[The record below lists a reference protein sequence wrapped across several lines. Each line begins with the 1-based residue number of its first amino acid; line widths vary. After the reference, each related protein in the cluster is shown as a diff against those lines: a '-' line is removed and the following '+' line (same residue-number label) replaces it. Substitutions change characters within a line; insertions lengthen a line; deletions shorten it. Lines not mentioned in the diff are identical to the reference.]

1 MRTPVRVIGAILST
15 LVYLSCASVGRALA
29 EEVAVVA
36 PEERDPPQPQGQ
48 HQHQQLDKFQT
59 ELGPAAGEEG
69 NAVSEDEDLAG
80 IDDDT
85 AAAAV
90 ASVASAGDAT
100 CSAAAAAGSSC
111 TDDKEQKQ
119 QQQTPHN
126 GESAVKVETGEQDG
140 VRIEFVGKTE
150 GTIPKPDRPP
160 PPPPQAAGGTT
171 VAAPAEMMSMEFE
184 LLRCDGGSHRDAAAA
199 ADGGLTVKGMWSHL
213 RSKLER
219 SWENAQRIVP
229 SADNA
234 SREGAGFAAKTGST
248 QDAAFSAGSDAG
260 IGWQALAVVTA
271 PVSHLFGML
280 GGMPGWFSDAV
291 FEVNQK
297 GGSAYNDL
305 SQRLVLVE
313 NRPRLLELA
322 CSLVAPPLHP
332 QPPAAAPA
340 LAGMP
345 AFVPGLVRKLCF
357 SDAPFPGKVVSRPC
371 RVATE
376 VKATAQQPSGWV
388 STMAQAWLSSAAGGG
403 DVLSAIIGG
412 GGGGVCECAGRG
424 PCTIRASPGREPCL
438 HVEVGGV
445 KKRGGRS
452 SSGGSFSTES
462 VESTSAVR
470 LRTYSLATTT
480 AGAASPRAS
489 LAEGRDAA
497 AATAVSDA
505 LVALHAV
512 AVRLGL
518 PPSVAVPVYAAMLLA
533 GVALLLVAQPLSESR
548 AFHYLL
554 SALLGGVV
562 GAAAVVLR
570 AVQNPRRSLLRLL
583 MLGGVVTWLVVA
595 AGVDHIPSP
604 AELLSNLLGVMLAF
618 WSMGLSSFPW
628 AGKAFFAASGLAG
641 VLTTWLQGLFLE
653 EADEARGTW

>member
-1 MRTPVRVIGAILST
+1 
-15 LVYLSCASVGRALA
+15 
-29 EEVAVVA
+29 
-36 PEERDPPQPQGQ
+36 
-48 HQHQQLDKFQT
+48 
-59 ELGPAAGEEG
+59 
-69 NAVSEDEDLAG
+69 
-80 IDDDT
+80 
-85 AAAAV
+85 
-90 ASVASAGDAT
+90 
-100 CSAAAAAGSSC
+100 
-111 TDDKEQKQ
+111 
-119 QQQTPHN
+119 
-126 GESAVKVETGEQDG
+126 
-140 VRIEFVGKTE
+140 
-150 GTIPKPDRPP
+150 
-160 PPPPQAAGGTT
+160 
-171 VAAPAEMMSMEFE
+171 MMNMEFE
-184 LLRCDGGSHRDAAAA
+184 LLRCDVGSHRDAAAA
-199 ADGGLTVKGMWSHL
+199 ADGGLTVKGVWSHL

-234 SREGAGFAAKTGST
+234 SREGAEFAAKTGST
-248 QDAAFSAGSDAG
+248 LDAASSAGSDAG

-332 QPPAAAPA
+332 QPPAAPA
-340 LAGMP
+340 TAAAAAGMP
-345 AFVPGLVRKLCF
+345 AFVPGLVRKLCS

-376 VKATAQQPSGWV
+376 AKASAQQPSGWV
-388 STMAQAWLSSAAGGG
+388 STMAQAWVSSAAGGG
-403 DVLSAIIGG
+403 DAISAIIGG

-438 HVEVGGV
+438 HVEVGDV
-445 KKRGGRS
+445 SKRGGRS
-452 SSGGSFSTES
+452 GGGGGGGGFSAES

-470 LRTYSLATTT
+470 LRTYSLATTA

-489 LAEGRDAA
+489 SADGRESA

-505 LVALHAV
+505 LVALHAS

-518 PPSVAVPVYAAMLLA
+518 PPSVAVPVYAAMLLT

-562 GAAAVVLR
+562 GAAAAVLR
-570 AVQNPRRSLLRLL
+570 AVKNPRRSLLRFL

-604 AELLSNLLGVMLAF
+604 AELLSNLPGVMLAF
-618 WSMGLSSFPW
+618 WKMGLSSFPW

-641 VLTTWLQGLFLE
+641 VLTTWRQGLFLE
-653 EADEARGTW
+653 EADEARGTWFNGQACIRRVLTFSGVFLVYNGVSDTDVGMALVVLALMAPTLAHYARRYNMWCNSSRWYRAGNQLSQEEYEAQGDAYTREAIAALRESTCNDWSLTKKGRGEGPGV